1 MSEPTFDPSFL
12 EPTSYV
18 DSDNPRIQARARE
31 LCAGATTEADK
42 ASRLFRAVR
51 EHPLYDPY
59 TLSLDREGFRASAV
73 LDRDRSYCIP
83 KAVLL
88 AALAR
93 AAGIGARL
101 GFADVKNH
109 LASKKLLDHLGT
121 DLFSWHGYVELWIDR
136 RPYKVTPAFNASLCA
151 RFGVAPLDLD
161 PAAPA
166 DALLQP
172 MDGSGRKYMEYVS
185 DRGIHLDL
193 PVDDILACFRG
204 LAERVA
210 ATGPGDGGARG
221 ADGIHDEAFHGPV

>member
-1 MSEPTFDPSFL
+1 MNEARFDASFRSPTAF
-12 EPTSYV
+12 V
-18 DSDNPRIQARARE
+18 DSDHPRIQERARQ
-31 LCAGATTEADK
+31 LCEGATSEAEK

-59 TLSLDREGFRASAV
+59 TLSFDRESFRASTV
-73 LDRDRSYCIP
+73 LEKDRSYCIP

-93 AAGIGARL
+93 ASGLGARL

-109 LASKKLLDHLGT
+109 LASKKLIDHLGT
-121 DLFSWHGYVELWIDR
+121 DLFSWHGYVELWIDGA
-136 RPYKVTPAFNASLCA
+136 PYKVTPAFNSTLCA
-151 RFGVAPLDLD
+151 RFGVDPLDLD

-185 DRGIHLDL
+185 DRGLHLDL
-193 PVDDILACFRG
+193 PLDDILACFQG
-204 LAERVA
+204 LTERAAQAAE
-210 ATGPGDGGARG
+210 GGRG
-221 ADGIHDEAFHGPV
+221 APIHDEAFHGS

>member
-1 MSEPTFDPSFL
+1 MADPEFDPSFL

-18 DSDNPRIQARARE
+18 DADHPGVVAYARRICE
-31 LCAGATTEADK
+31 GATSQADK

-59 TLSLDREGFRASAV
+59 TLSFEPESFRASTV
-73 LDRDRSYCIP
+73 LGKDRSYCIP

-88 AALAR
+88 AAAAR
-93 AAGIGARL
+93 ASGIGARL

-109 LASKKLLDHLGT
+109 LASKKLIDHLGT
-121 DLFSWHGYVELWIDR
+121 DLFSWHGYVELWIDG
-136 RPYKVTPAFNASLCA
+136 RPFKVTPAFNSSLCA

-172 MDGSGRKYMEYVS
+172 MDGSGRQYMEYVA
-185 DRGIHLDL
+185 DRGLYLDV
-193 PVDDILACFRG
+193 PYEEILSFFRG
-204 LAERVA
+204 LSERVA
-210 ATGPGDGGARG
+210 AAAGSRAL
-221 ADGIHDEAFHGPV
+221 HDEAFHGPA

>member
-1 MSEPTFDPSFL
+1 MSEATFDAAFL
-12 EPTSYV
+12 APTAFV
-18 DSDNPRIQARARE
+18 DSDHPRIVARAKE
-31 LCAGATTEADK
+31 ICGDATTEAEK

-59 TLSLDREGFRASAV
+59 TLTFERDAFRASAV
-73 LDRDRSYCIP
+73 LDAERSYCIP

-93 AAGIGARL
+93 ASGIGARL

-109 LASKKLLDHLGT
+109 LASKKLLEHLGT
-121 DLFSWHGYVELWIDR
+121 DLFSWHGYVELWIDGQ
-136 RPYKVTPAFNASLCA
+136 PYKVTPAFNSTLCA

-172 MDGSGRKYMEYVS
+172 MDGGGRQYMEYVA
-185 DRGIHLDL
+185 DRGLHVDL
-193 PVDDILACFRG
+193 PLADILACFQG
-204 LAERVA
+204 LAERTA
-210 ATGPGDGGARG
+210 AAQTSTAPV
-221 ADGIHDEAFHGPV
+221 HDEAFHG